1 MYNLKNFHIFA
12 TENNEK
18 SKVLLVILKKN
29 QKLNSQIGTC
39 MIERKL
45 QITNE
50 LDASIF
56 LFGARQTGKSTILR
70 QQFPQ
75 AIYIDLLDTEI
86 KARFSRRPVL
96 LYEMLNDKPENTL
109 VIIDEIPEVPE
120 LLNEVHRLISERNLL
135 FILCGS
141 SARKLK
147 RRGKNTLG
155 GRALPVYLYP
165 FVSAELDDF
174 DIDRA
179 VNYGMLP
186 PHYLAKNPSRL
197 LSAYIQVYLKEEI
210 KEEALV
216 RNLNSF
222 QRFLEIAA
230 LTNGEMIN
238 NNNIA
243 QDCGV
248 SATTVS
254 SYFDILE
261 DTLIG
266 YRIPAFRKVMKRRLM
281 QAPRFYYFDVGVA
294 NHLLHRKEMVR
305 GTEEY
310 GHAFEHLV
318 IQELYAY
325 LKYNH
330 SEEQLSY
337 WRTYTGIEV
346 DAVIGDARVAI
357 EIKSVEEVMN
367 KHLKGLKTF
376 GEEYPQSR
384 RIIVSLDRIN
394 RVIGDVECLYIKDFL
409 SLLWNGKI

>member
-1 MYNLKNFHIFA
+1 
-12 TENNEK
+12 
-18 SKVLLVILKKN
+18 
-29 QKLNSQIGTC
+29 
-39 MIERKL
+39 MIERILRIYK
-45 QITNE
+45 E
-50 LDASIF
+50 LESSIF

-70 QQFPQ
+70 QQFPKS
-75 AIYIDLLDTEI
+75 IYIDLLDTEMSS
-86 KARFSRRPVL
+86 RFRRRPVL
-96 LYEMLNDKPENTL
+96 LYEMLSNKPEKTL

-147 RRGKNTLG
+147 RKGKNTLG
-155 GRALPVYLYP
+155 GRALPIYLYP
-165 FVSAELDDF
+165 FVSEEIDDF

-186 PHYLAKNPSRL
+186 PHYLSKNPSRQ

-216 RNLNSF
+216 RNLDSF
-222 QRFLEIAA
+222 QRFLEAAA
-230 LTNGEMIN
+230 LTDGEIIN

-266 YRIPAFRKVMKRRLM
+266 YRIPAYRKVKKRRII

-294 NHLLHRKEMVR
+294 NHLLHHKDMMR
-305 GTEEY
+305 GTDEY

-318 IQELYAY
+318 IQEIYAWLHY
-325 LKYNH
+325 SH
-330 SEEQLSY
+330 SDEELTY

-346 DAVIGDARVAI
+346 DVVIGEARVAI
-357 EIKSVEEVMN
+357 EIKSAEEVKN
-367 KHLKGLKTF
+367 KHLKGLKAF
-376 GEEYPQSR
+376 GEEYPDSR
-384 RIIVSLDRIN
+384 RIIISFDRIN
-394 RVIGDVECLYIKDFL
+394 RKMGDIECMYIKDFL
-409 SLLWNGKI
+409 KTLWTEGL